1 MNIER
6 SARLAICAAFP
17 LVMLAGCADKSIFE
31 APGDASFGE
40 ANRQTMMAQVVN
52 PDPVYT
58 DELVTSG
65 EHAADA
71 VQRYREDAVKQPES
85 IRTTDVG
92 EGGEGPN

>member
-6 SARLAICAAFP
+6 SVRRAVCAAIP
-17 LVMLAGCADKSIFE
+17 LVMLAGCADKSIFD

-40 ANRQTMMAQVVN
+40 ANRQTMMAQVAN

-71 VQRYREDAVKQPES
+71 VQRYREDNVKQPES
-85 IRTTDVG
+85 IRTTDIG
-92 EGGEGPN
+92 EGGEGPQ